1 MKIQTEQKLIKYLKS
16 EESKKQNEAFIAL
29 YRKCFQSV
37 KKYITQNNG
46 DENAAED
53 VFQDSYLI
61 LLRQLQKPGFQINRS
76 LSNYLQG
83 ICRNLWLQELR
94 QKKNSGVQ
102 SKEDLEY
109 IAIIEDQVPSY
120 EINERN
126 QIIISLLESLNED
139 CRKIIELFYY
149 QEMRMAQIYEVMGY
163 SSEQV
168 AKNKKSSCLK
178 KLRDNVKGNS
188 DYRDSLR

>member
-1 MKIQTEQKLIKYLKS
+1 MRILTEQKLVKYLKS
-16 EESKKQNEAFIAL
+16 EESKKQNEAFITL

-76 LSNYLQG
+76 ISNYLQG

-94 QKKNSGVQ
+94 HKKSSGVQ

-109 IAIIEDQVPSY
+109 IAIIEDQVPLY

-126 QIIISLLESLNED
+126 QIIISLLENLNED

-149 QEMRMAQIYEVMGY
+149 HEMRMAQIYEVMGY

-178 KLRDNVKGNS
+178 KLRDNVRSNS